1 MRGELG
7 WREGAGQEGGYG
19 QSVTPKCDVSVRE
32 AAFSQVRCRC
42 TGGVG
47 GFGQRIV
54 PRVHARCVGKQGG
67 ERCGHPKAC
76 MRVQRAEAWSVWQW
90 GFFRAASG
98 KVGSGASG

>member
-42 TGGVG
+42 TVG
-47 GFGQRIV
+47 G
-54 PRVHARCVGKQGG
+54 GG
-67 ERCGHPKAC
+67 L
-76 MRVQRAEAWSVWQW
+76 
-90 GFFRAASG
+90 
-98 KVGSGASG
+98 GSGYCPVFIRDAWASRVVNAVVIPRLA